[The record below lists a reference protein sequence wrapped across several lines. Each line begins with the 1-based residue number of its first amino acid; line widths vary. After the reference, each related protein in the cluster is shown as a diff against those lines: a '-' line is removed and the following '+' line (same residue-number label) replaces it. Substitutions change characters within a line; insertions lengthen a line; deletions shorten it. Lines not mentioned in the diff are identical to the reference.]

1 MRLSQPMKRHF
12 FSALVIGLLC
22 SAARADLTV
31 ALRSEHSQ
39 GPVSM
44 PGAVLSA
51 IPLDE
56 SLGHGITAPARDMA
70 QEGRQFR
77 PYILATQVGAPV
89 HFPNRDP
96 IAHHVYSFSQT
107 KTFELPLYREETPEP
122 IVFNEPGIVPLGC
135 NIHDWMLGYIVV
147 VDTPFYT
154 QVSDTEAVLKN
165 LPPGDYEISIWH
177 PTLHP
182 EESLSKVITVVEEDQ
197 LETLVLRYKQKSV
210 SQPEAPEQR
219 MDESDEY

>member
-1 MRLSQPMKRHF
+1 MKKHILA
-12 FSALVIGLLC
+12 ALVIGLTC
-22 SAARADLTV
+22 SAAQADLTV
-31 ALRSEHSQ
+31 TLRSEHVD

-51 IPLDE
+51 VPLDD
-56 SLGHGITAPARDMA
+56 SLSHGITASARDMA

-96 IAHHVYSFSQT
+96 MAHHVYSFSQT
-107 KTFELPLYREETPEP
+107 KTFELPLYREDTPEP
-122 IVFNEPGIVPLGC
+122 VVFHEPGIVPLGC

-154 QVSDTEAVLKN
+154 QMPDTEAVLKN
-165 LPPGDYEISIWH
+165 LPPGDYQITIWH
-177 PTLHP
+177 PALHP
-182 EESLSKVITVVEEDQ
+182 EESLSKVITVAKGDQ
-197 LETLVLRYKQKSV
+197 VETLLLRYKMKSV

-219 MDESDEY
+219 MDESGEY